1 VTAWPK
7 IAWELVEATVKGF
20 FDDGAMRKAAALAY
34 YTLFSLAPLL
44 IISIAIAGAVFG
56 ADTAREEIIKQI
68 HGLVGPDAAAAI
80 QGMLQNAS
88 RPGATVLA
96 AAIGIAT
103 LAFGAT
109 TAFAELKQSLD
120 EIWEAPPAKLRGL
133 WYTVRTRLLSF
144 GVILSI
150 GFLLLVSLVF
160 SAAISALQRLW
171 LLNDATGIVLQLLNL
186 GFSFVLVAAMFAM
199 LYKLLP
205 SVRIAWYDVIVGSL
219 VTALLFTVGKFFIGL
234 YLGNNA
240 VTSSYG
246 AAGAVILI
254 LLWVYYSAVIFLIGA
269 EFTKAFA
276 RRHGSHSPNARAAAA
291 SPRGVRRPSAP
302 ASRPASSID

>member
-1 VTAWPK
+1 MTALPK
-7 IAWELVEATVKGF
+7 IAWELVAATVKGF

-56 ADTAREEIIKQI
+56 ADAAREEIIRQI
-68 HGLVGPDAAAAI
+68 HGLVGPDAAGAI
-80 QGMLQNAS
+80 QGMLENAS
-88 RPGATVLA
+88 RPGATLWA

-160 SAAISALQRLW
+160 SAAITAFQRLW
-171 LLNDATGIVLQLLNL
+171 LLNDATGVVLQLVNL
-186 GFSFVLVAAMFAM
+186 GLSFVLVAAMFAM

-205 SVRIAWYDVIVGSL
+205 SVRIAWYDVVVGSV

-254 LLWVYYSAVIFLIGA
+254 LLWVYYSSVIFLIGA

-276 RRHGSHSPNARAAAA
+276 RRHGSHSPNARANPQPTRDA
-291 SPRGVRRPSAP
+291 PRPAVP
-302 ASRPASSID
+302 ASRPASSLD